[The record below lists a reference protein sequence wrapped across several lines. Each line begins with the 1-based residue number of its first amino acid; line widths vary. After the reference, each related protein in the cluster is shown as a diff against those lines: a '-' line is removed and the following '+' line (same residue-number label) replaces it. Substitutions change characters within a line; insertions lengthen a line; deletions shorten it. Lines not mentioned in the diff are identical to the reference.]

1 MAEFK
6 GEEILQAL
14 RLNKSKSD
22 CFPVKRVVTDSR
34 KVKEGDLYVALKGEN
49 FDGHQFLDQAVQSGA
64 KAVVIQ
70 KENSWESDVV
80 DIYRVENTLIALGEL
95 AAFHR
100 NKFSIPVIG
109 ITGSVGKTSTKELLA
124 AALGDDH
131 KVLKTQGNFNN
142 EIGLPLTLLE
152 LNENHRYAVVEMGM
166 RGLGEIAYL
175 ARIAQ
180 PNIGVITNINEIHI
194 ERLGSKENIAKA
206 KSELIESLQG
216 NESLAVLNF
225 DDPLVN
231 NMKELTSGQVLT
243 YGLSEKA
250 NIHGAVVKHDHEG
263 LVIEYS
269 YLGEKSEKAKLPFY
283 GVHQL
288 SNALAAIT
296 VARFLG
302 RSNEEIQTGWQK
314 ITPSPMRMEPM
325 KICDI
330 FVLNDAYNGS
340 GMRESLKTFK
350 EIGQGYQVALL
361 GDMLEMGERAES
373 AHERVLQLGLELE
386 LDLLLV
392 TGEEM
397 KKAAQKIGN
406 EKIISF
412 SSKEEV
418 TNILNSKL
426 HSGDSLLVKGSRGM
440 KMESFLEAWKEI
452 VETNKERM

>member
-6 GEEILQAL
+6 GEEIPQAL
-14 RLNKSKSD
+14 RLNKSSSD
-22 CFPVKRVVTDSR
+22 YFPVKRVVTDSR

-49 FDGHQFLDQAVQSGA
+49 FDGHQFLDQAAQSGA

-70 KENSWESDVV
+70 KENSWESNVV
-80 DIYRVENTLIALGEL
+80 DIYRVEDTLIALGEL

-100 NKFSIPVIG
+100 NRFSIPVIG

-124 AALGDDH
+124 AALGNDSE
-131 KVLKTQGNFNN
+131 VLKTQGNFNN

-166 RGLGEIAYL
+166 RGLGEITYL

-206 KSELIESLQG
+206 KSELIESLRG
-216 NESLAVLNF
+216 SESLAVLNF
-225 DDPLVN
+225 DDPFVI
-231 NMKELTSGQVLT
+231 NMKKLASGQVLT
-243 YGLSEKA
+243 YGVSKEA
-250 NIHGAVVKHDHEG
+250 NVHGVVVKHDQEG

-269 YLGEKSEKAKLPFY
+269 YLGEKRERATLPFY
-283 GVHQL
+283 GTHQL

-302 RSNEEIQTGWQK
+302 RSNQEIQAGWQK
-314 ITPSPMRMEPM
+314 MTSSPMRMEPM
-325 KICDI
+325 KILDV

-361 GDMLEMGERAES
+361 GDMLEMGEAAES
-373 AHERVLQLGLELE
+373 AHEAVLQLGLDLG

-397 KKAAQKIGN
+397 KKAAEKIEN

-412 SSKEEV
+412 SNPKEV
-418 TNILNSKL
+418 IAILNSKL

-440 KMESFLEAWKEI
+440 KMESFLEAWKEF
-452 VETNKERM
+452 VETDKERM